1 MTAIVVLLA
10 VIMAVIISWLV
21 RQTLNVQPWVP
32 EVGVPVLEDKN
43 KLQVSNVKLGLLVF
57 LAVATS
63 IFALFISAYLMRME
77 APDWRVLEDPDILWA
92 NTLVLIAASIFFQ
105 RAHSAAKL
113 ANMVKIRN
121 SLIAAGVFTFIF
133 LVGQLEAW
141 RQLDDAGY
149 YLSRNPAYAFFYL
162 FTALHGIHLLG
173 GLWVWGKTV
182 LKFADATDA
191 KEVGRSV
198 ELCMI
203 YWHFLLVVWL
213 VLLALF
219 QYT

>member
-1 MTAIVVLLA
+1 MSAIVVLLA

-21 RQTLNVQPWVP
+21 RQTINAQPWVP
-32 EVGVPVLEDKN
+32 EVGVPTGNDDNRLN
-43 KLQVSNVKLGLLVF
+43 VSDIKLGLVVF

-63 IFALFISAYLMRME
+63 VFALFISAYLMRME

-92 NTLVLIAASIFFQ
+92 NTLVLIAASIFYQ
-105 RAHSAAKL
+105 RAHSAAKQ
-113 ANMVKIRN
+113 ANLVNLRN
-121 SLIAAGVFTFIF
+121 GLIAAGAFTFIF
-133 LVGQLEAW
+133 LIGQLEAW
-141 RQLDDAGY
+141 RQLNEAGY
-149 YLSRNPAYAFFYL
+149 YLSVNPANAFFYL

-173 GLWVWGKTV
+173 GLWVWCKTMF
-182 LKFADATDA
+182 KIADATDNG
-191 KEVGRSV
+191 EVSRSV
-198 ELCMI
+198 ELCTI